1 MWHPAFLFFFQALG
15 VYNIMI
21 RLRPRCRAYPFISI
35 PSHSVS
41 SRFIQAALL
50 LKLCLHH
57 SFDILLGKIWD
68 WSTLDIPLHPTPFL
82 VFAASPLCACALHLP
97 KKKVCKLSTISSY
110 YNIAH
115 PWSCHWLS
123 KRSIEWSRSWESAP
137 YNAWLCV
144 KIQEGG
150 TNNLLV

>member
-97 KKKVCKLSTISSY
+97 KKKFANCQQSHRTIILHTLGPVTGYLKDLLSDLDLGRVHLITHDCALRYRKVAQI
-110 YNIAH
+110 I
-115 PWSCHWLS
+115 C
-123 KRSIEWSRSWESAP
+123 
-137 YNAWLCV
+137 
-144 KIQEGG
+144 
-150 TNNLLV
+150 